1 MPLNLKDFTV
11 VKANWEQKYKNINEI
26 SKELNIGKDSIV
38 FFDNSEF
45 EREQM
50 KKFIPEVEVIEVSNK
65 PRDYVKNLEESYFY
79 KKQNFKRR

>member
-26 SKELNIGKDSIV
+26 SKELNIGKDSVV

-65 PRDYVKNLEESYFY
+65 PRDYVKSRRKLFFY
-79 KKQNFKRR
+79 KNKF

>member
-11 VKANWEQKYKNINEI
+11 VKANWEQKYQKIIAI

-38 FFDNSEF
+38 FFDDSEF

-50 KKFIPEVEVIEVSNK
+50 KKFLPEVEVIEVSNR
-65 PRDYVKNLEESYFY
+65 P
-79 KKQNFKRR
+79 